1 MLTKSWFVHKT
12 NVTATEIFGK
22 EQHLMSTEKVLLSKP
37 YNLKKGIEG
46 APDTRRYY
54 SGDTGFGCV
63 MVSNGDLLPEDDH
76 ILTAVFLDT
85 PWYLADF
92 AEGTKEE
99 MTSILLDDE
108 KVGDFIIRAIEG
120 NR

>member
-1 MLTKSWFVHKT
+1 V
-12 NVTATEIFGK
+12 
-22 EQHLMSTEKVLLSKP
+22 KVSK
-37 YNLKKGIEG
+37 
-46 APDTRRYY
+46 
-54 SGDTGFGCV
+54 
-63 MVSNGDLLPEDDH
+63 GDLKPEDDH

-99 MTSILLDDE
+99 LTSILLDDE
-108 KVGDFIIRAIEG
+108 KVCDFIIRAIEG